1 MGEDEGRMGRPEG
14 EGAQRRF
21 PACDGGDPW
30 RPSDH
35 ADEGR
40 ACSAENAY
48 ERKPVDS
55 EAYDRSLFCG
65 RLAPLVSPTPTG
77 AMPVGVGAD
86 VPSPSAP
93 VRRDKP
99 STPRVGP
106 YAGDSEKDQIET
118 APPGLSGRLAE
129 AKRKAML
136 PFRGGVTGTMDNV
149 EAVAQAAR
157 ATLLDDD
164 PDEELTRAGPGK
176 TAASPGLGR
185 ME

>member
-1 MGEDEGRMGRPEG
+1 M
-14 EGAQRRF
+14 
-21 PACDGGDPW
+21 
-30 RPSDH
+30 
-35 ADEGR
+35 
-40 ACSAENAY
+40 
-48 ERKPVDS
+48 
-55 EAYDRSLFCG
+55 
-65 RLAPLVSPTPTG
+65 
-77 AMPVGVGAD
+77 GVGTD

-106 YAGDSEKDQIET
+106 YAADLEKDQIEA

-136 PFRGGVTGTMDNV
+136 PFRGGGTGTIDNV